1 LRVKHTIADLEGRVE
16 ELTQQLIAIKLEND
30 SLKTSNQLTP
40 IGAIPL
46 VMPPDAIPIEPL
58 EHYPGLDAVALQK
71 VLQANAYGSDNS
83 QFPQPLAANPLTT
96 TG

>member
-1 LRVKHTIADLEGRVE
+1 
-16 ELTQQLIAIKLEND
+16 
-30 SLKTSNQLTP
+30 
-40 IGAIPL
+40 
-46 VMPPDAIPIEPL
+46 MPPDAIPIEPF

-71 VLQANAYGSDNS
+71 ALQANAYGSDNS